1 MILIMFLFLII
12 IRKVFVMSIP
22 KIIHYCWVGNSEK
35 PKSVLKCI
43 ESWKKF
49 CPGYE
54 IKEWNESNYDFSKNE
69 YMRQAYEAKKW
80 GFVPDY
86 ARLDIIYNYGGI
98 YLDTDVEIIKS
109 FDEMLN
115 FDAFIGFE
123 NTGNDE
129 YFLNCG
135 QGFGAAPH
143 NEIIKE
149 ARDIYDN
156 ISFKNDDGTLNLTPS
171 PHYTTQTL
179 VKNGLKRDNKDQV
192 INNVKIFSSDVLCPK
207 AFLTGKIKI
216 TKRTV
221 SIHHFTASW
230 LDDQIK
236 KELDKQSKI
245 KRVFGSKLGGK
256 ILYFESVFKKYSLLS
271 LCKKNFF
278 VLIEK
283 VFYINKII
291 KIIVSKI
298 GACNNKNFAFF
309 NTAINSDNIGDQIIV
324 ENCQK
329 QILSCDSSFIDV
341 KNYPTHTYLSK
352 TEEKELKRIGNK
364 IFFGTNMLSGN
375 ILSYG
380 LWKIGNNLTPYL
392 GTVLM
397 GVGYDSKSLKSDF
410 SSRLF
415 FRTILSKK
423 YVHSVRDS
431 FSEKKLKSMGIK
443 NVLNTCCPTMW
454 GLTPEHCKNIPQE
467 KSDKVISTITDYLQD
482 FENDKKMLDIL
493 TECYDTVYLWLQG
506 DGDKEYL
513 NKLGYSDKVII
524 IDNNLKAYDNVLE
537 NKNVDYVGT
546 RLHAGI
552 RALSY
557 KRRSLIISIDNR
569 AECIASDTG
578 LPILKRKDI
587 CELKDIITGKI
598 QTAIKLP
605 VKNIETWK
613 AQFNKEQ

>member
-109 FDEMLN
+109 FDELLKHKS
-115 FDAFIGFE
+115 FFGFE
-123 NTGNDE
+123 DTGEGTYFIACGLGFGSVAKNSLVKELRDYYNNKSFYLDDGNYDLMPAPRHNVKVFSKYGVVMNNQYQTIGDNIFYPSE
-129 YFLNCG
+129 YFC
-135 QGFGAAPH
+135 P
-143 NEIIKE
+143 
-149 ARDIYDN
+149 
-156 ISFKNDDGTLNLTPS
+156 
-171 PHYTTQTL
+171 
-179 VKNGLKRDNKDQV
+179 
-192 INNVKIFSSDVLCPK
+192 KIFKTNEL
-207 AFLTGKIKI
+207 KI
-216 TKRTV
+216 TPKTF
-221 SIHHFTASW
+221 SIHQFDASW
-230 LDDQIK
+230 LDKDVLSDIKHSQKIK
-236 KELDKQSKI
+236 KI
-245 KRVFGSKLGGK
+245 FGPKLGGK
-256 ILYFESVFKKYSLLS
+256 ILYIESVFKKYS
-271 LCKKNFF
+271 F
-278 VLIEK
+278 V
-283 VFYINKII
+283 KII
-291 KIIVSKI
+291 KIFLIKIYEYLYYWFPLIKARIINTFKKRNNDKIVIFDTAMNTKNQGDFI
-298 GACNNKNFAFF
+298 IMDNCIKNLKYIIDINKAEYVS
-309 NTAINSDNIGDQIIV
+309 TH
-324 ENCQK
+324 
-329 QILSCDSSFIDV
+329 ILPQNDFYDSS
-341 KNYPTHTYLSK
+341 
-352 TEEKELKRIGNK
+352 LK
-364 IFFGTNMLSGN
+364 FLCGTNALSGD
-375 ILSYG
+375 LKKYG
-380 LWKIGNNLTPYL
+380 LWKIPHNLLKYNNIILF
-392 GTVLM
+392 
-397 GVGYDSKSLKSDF
+397 GVGFDTFSKDSTYYTRALLK
-410 SSRLF
+410 
-415 FRTILSKK
+415 TILKK
-423 YVHSVRDS
+423 NAIHSVRDS

-443 NVLNTCCPTMW
+443 SVLNTCCPTMW

-587 CELKDIITGKI
+587 CELKNIITGKI